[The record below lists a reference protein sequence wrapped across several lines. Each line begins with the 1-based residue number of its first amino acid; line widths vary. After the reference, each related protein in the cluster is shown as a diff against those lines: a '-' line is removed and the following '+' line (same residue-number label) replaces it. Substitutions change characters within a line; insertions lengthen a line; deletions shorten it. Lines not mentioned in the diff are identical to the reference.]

1 MQTGVVFPLAIGKMK
16 QGPLSPRGESQSE
29 GAERSK
35 FRDQEAEFQ
44 LRIQRVRSRL
54 TMFLYEEIFR
64 EFQKQKVKYVLV
76 GGIAVNL
83 LGGMRSTADLDIL
96 VEMSDDNLG
105 KIVEILTSQGYRVK
119 QPVDPMKIS
128 DTRTRQDWIKKR
140 HMKAFNFC
148 KEGELKEVDIVIES
162 PVSFEEAKKSA
173 LRIKVDDL
181 TLPVISMDNLIKMK
195 KKTGRTI
202 DDLDI
207 EELNKIK
214 KLKGS
219 L

>member
-1 MQTGVVFPLAIGKMK
+1 MIF
-16 QGPLSPRGESQSE
+16 
-29 GAERSK
+29 
-35 FRDQEAEFQ
+35 
-44 LRIQRVRSRL
+44 
-54 TMFLYEEIFR
+54 YEEIFR

-83 LGGMRSTADLDIL
+83 LGAMRSTVDLDLL
-96 VEMSDDNLG
+96 VEMSEENLK
-105 KIVEILTSQGYRVK
+105 KIVNILRNQGYRTK
-119 QPVDPMKIS
+119 QPIDPMKIT
-128 DTRTRQDWIKKR
+128 DRKTRSEWIEKK
-140 HMKAFNFC
+140 HMKAFNFY
-148 KEGELKEVDIVIES
+148 KKDELKEVDIVLES
-162 PVSFEEAKKSA
+162 PISFDEAKKSA

-195 KKTGRTI
+195 KKTGRAI

-207 EELNKIK
+207 EELTKIK